1 MNCLVPENVHT
12 LPTAWP
18 LWKFQLSF
26 MHFFKFFGFKNCTL
40 WIFLCSIYLSWD
52 YIFQCCCS
60 LGITSSCTDEQQR
73 LLKSNKKK
81 KNSRDILLVYTET
94 SIITEGFR
102 AKNASITVWADF
114 HSLQSQAN
122 FWQTDLFWH
131 GKHHSVIIIILVLL
145 ICTSF
150 LRNNTCKKNQFS
162 EQYLKKWIFWRW
174 MFNDANVNDF
184 F

>member
-60 LGITSSCTDEQQR
+60 LGITSSCTDEQPR
-73 LLKSNKKK
+73 LKSNKKE
-81 KNSRDILLVYTET
+81 KNSRDILLVYAET
-94 SIITEGFR
+94 FIILEGFCAKR
-102 AKNASITVWADF
+102 AYVSFCADF
-114 HSLQSQAN
+114 HFLQDGAY
-122 FWQTDLFWH
+122 FWHTDLFWH
-131 GKHHSVIIIILVLL
+131 EKHSVIIVFVDLHFV
-145 ICTSF
+145 F
-150 LRNNTCKKNQFS
+150 EKQHMQKNSVFQAAS
-162 EQYLKKWIFWRW
+162 WL
-174 MFNDANVNDF
+174 N
-184 F
+184 